1 MTTTKPETNK
11 LKALIQ
17 QKRQAL
23 REALAETAANE
34 KDIERKRIAILIF
47 AILLLAASLA
57 CYFTIGKQLL
67 LFIEDKDAF
76 KAWLAGFGAGSR
88 IIFVLIRALQTV
100 VKFIPAEPLEIG
112 AGYVFGT
119 WGGLLYCSLGSLLGS
134 LIILLLTK
142 KFGIK
147 LVSLF
152 VSKKKI
158 DSLQFLQNKQNLNMT
173 LFIIYLI
180 PSTPKDI
187 ITYLIGL
194 TDESIPLFLLITT
207 IGRIPSIITS
217 TWCGHTL
224 QQENYLAAAAIFI
237 ATALFGFLCAF
248 LYRRFA
254 GRENRKMNEEIS
266 DNSGV

>member
-1 MTTTKPETNK
+1 MTRTTDKNK
-11 LKALIQ
+11 LQVWVQEK
-17 QKRQAL
+17 KRSVH
-23 REALAETAANE
+23 EALAETAGNT
-34 KDIERKRIAILIF
+34 KDAKRKRILVIAGVV
-47 AILLLAASLA
+47 LLLAVSIA
-57 CYFTIGKQLL
+57 CYFTFGKQLL

-76 KAWLAGFGAGSR
+76 KAWLSGFGAGSR
-88 IIFVLIRALQTV
+88 VVFVAIRALQTV

-158 DSLQFLQNKQNLNMT
+158 DSLRFLQNKQNLNIT

-224 QQENYLAAAAIFI
+224 QQENYLAAAAIFL

-254 GRENRKMNEEIS
+254 GRENQKMNEEIS
-266 DNSGV
+266 GTSGV